1 MFRKL
6 LIFSVFICF
15 TFSTFEELVKLCI
28 DTIEIECVDIETE
41 DSEEKYIEKEFDL
54 DKISSTAS
62 LNLTLLSNQETSK
75 KNIYN
80 YNLGVAQSY
89 TNRTTPPPELTV

>member
-1 MFRKL
+1 M
-6 LIFSVFICF
+6 
-15 TFSTFEELVKLCI
+15 CI